1 MYPCLRAVAMTPS
14 QKTQTPIPMK
24 TKLFAACLALLAL
37 IAPSAVLAQNYAI
50 SWYKIA
56 GGGGTSTGGVY
67 SVNGTIGQ
75 PDASTAMTGGSYSL
89 VGGFWSMIAVIQSAG
104 VPQLNIYGSG
114 NSVVVAWP
122 NTGTYTLLQNTT
134 ATGGSWVTSGYSVST
149 ANGTNSITIT
159 APSGNLFFRLKQ

>member
-1 MYPCLRAVAMTPS
+1 
-14 QKTQTPIPMK
+14 MK
-24 TKLFAACLALLAL
+24 TKLFAAFLALLAL
-37 IAPSAVLAQNYAI
+37 AAPSSLLAQNYAI

-75 PDASTAMTGGSYSL
+75 QDASVAMTGGSYSL

-104 VPQLNIYGSG
+104 VPKLTIYHSG

-122 NTGTYTLLQNTT
+122 KARKPMERINVMHSSLFMLFTYLFL
-134 ATGGSWVTSGYSVST
+134 
-149 ANGTNSITIT
+149 SIL
-159 APSGNLFFRLKQ
+159 PGVRNR

>member
-1 MYPCLRAVAMTPS
+1 
-14 QKTQTPIPMK
+14 MK
-24 TKLFAACLALLAL
+24 TKLFAAFLALLAL
-37 IAPSAVLAQNYAI
+37 AAPSSLLAQNYAI

-75 PDASTAMTGGSYSL
+75 QDASVAMTGGSYSL

-104 VPQLNIYGSG
+104 VPKLTIYHSG

-134 ATGGSWVTSGYSVST
+134 ATGSNWATSGYAITT

-159 APSGNLFFRLKQ
+159 SPSGNLFFRLKQ